1 MTNHLLL
8 LSNAGQQEGDDA
20 DNDNASAV
28 VVVNNH
34 DNAAAPPAD
43 AADPP
48 AAAAVVNNHAPSNR
62 LVRIR
67 DNFNASDVRKKARS
81 KSTFEGHQRNN
92 VRLVLY
98 LYEKN
103 VEILVD
109 ELRRELDDTNAE
121 PDYSDTDRRHSQ
133 YVRRG
138 GKKSLDESKEEFRE
152 SLLKEV
158 ISNALGNPGTT
169 PSQRVVDSVMSSW
182 LTSRECKPI

>member
-1 MTNHLLL
+1 M
-8 LSNAGQQEGDDA
+8 
-20 DNDNASAV
+20 
-28 VVVNNH
+28 
-34 DNAAAPPAD
+34 
-43 AADPP
+43 
-48 AAAAVVNNHAPSNR
+48 
-62 LVRIR
+62 
-67 DNFNASDVRKKARS
+67 
-81 KSTFEGHQRNN
+81 
-92 VRLVLY
+92 RLVLY